1 MHRYSEMTLTE
12 KLKLNQNKH
21 PSRSLTGSSG
31 TDNSNHGAST
41 KHILQNRKRGDSC
54 AYNNRYDFT
63 VNWCIV
69 RK

>member
-12 KLKLNQNKH
+12 KLELNQNKH

-41 KHILQNRKRGDSC
+41 KHILQNRKVSEGE
-54 AYNNRYDFT
+54 
-63 VNWCIV
+63 
-69 RK
+69 

>member
-41 KHILQNRKRGDSC
+41 KHILQNRKVSEGE
-54 AYNNRYDFT
+54 
-63 VNWCIV
+63 
-69 RK
+69 